1 VSKEDLLKLIQQ
13 RNVSKEDLL
22 KLIQQRNAEVRKDHE
37 RRYGKVLP
45 DEPEEAKFKRIFNN
59 PNAWEK
65 I

>member
-1 VSKEDLLKLIQQ
+1 M
-13 RNVSKEDLL
+13 SKEDLL

-45 DEPEEAKFKRIFNN
+45 DEPREAYERRIMDT
-59 PNAWEK
+59 PSAWER